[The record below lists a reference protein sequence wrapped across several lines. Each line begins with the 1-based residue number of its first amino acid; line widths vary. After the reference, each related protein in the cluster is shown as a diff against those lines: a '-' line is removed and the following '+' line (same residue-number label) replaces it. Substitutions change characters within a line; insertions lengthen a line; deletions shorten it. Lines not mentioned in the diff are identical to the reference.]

1 MLTPNDIEQKTF
13 STALRGYDLDEVDDF
28 LDQVVATI
36 RDLQEELAE
45 ARSSAAKAPEPV
57 ADESAVGRALIAA
70 QSAADQI
77 LASAREGADR
87 SLAEAREE
95 AERLLE
101 EAKEQANGFIAAR
114 DARKAE
120 AEAEMQMLSE
130 HVSHIRTQLAL
141 LATAVADKL
150 DEMDALIAA
159 ESAGSGQG
167 AEPESWGEEEG
178 VTMAGEEEEVLSE
191 EEESVG
197 GDSLFGS
204 EDSGREE
211 TGEDERH
218 GDDGDGRDD
227 ERHGDAGEEADE
239 EADEEEAD
247 ELP

>member
-28 LDQVVATI
+28 LDEVVATI

-77 LASAREGADR
+77 LSSARDDADR

-120 AEAEMQMLSE
+120 AEAEMQVLSE

-167 AEPESWGEEEG
+167 AEPESWGDEEG
-178 VTMAGEEEEVLSE
+178 VTLAAEEEVLAE

-204 EDSGREE
+204 EDSEREE
-211 TGEDERH
+211 TGEDEPLGDGGDG
-218 GDDGDGRDD
+218 GDDVRHED
-227 ERHGDAGEEADE
+227 EDRGEET
-239 EADEEEAD
+239 DEEEAD